1 MFKFFSTNVQIA
13 YIFVGEKFEI
23 GVSADSPLLLRIIAT
38 YISPQ
43 KNDCES
49 SLVSLGSQELN
60 PNFNLHMAFPMSTS
74 LCFSSLLKNISVI
87 FRAHSNLVWSHFYF
101 NSYS

>member
-38 YISPQ
+38 YISQ
-43 KNDCES
+43 QNDC
-49 SLVSLGSQELN
+49 
-60 PNFNLHMAFPMSTS
+60 
-74 LCFSSLLKNISVI
+74 
-87 FRAHSNLVWSHFYF
+87 
-101 NSYS
+101 